1 MKKKIICTIGPSS
14 SNRTVLSGLKKNGV
28 DIFRINLSHTSLKQ
42 LSSKINLLKK
52 NKIKNICIDTEGAQA
67 RTTKVKKKIFLK
79 KNKKVKICIK
89 DNYSNK
95 DVIYLYPNFNLM
107 SVKIGSKIFIGFD
120 NLEIKVTQKNLKQKF
135 LIGKVVNDGLLE
147 SNKSVHFNCNIKL
160 PPLTDKDIAA
170 IKYSVKNH
178 IKIFAMSFVNNHKDV
193 EKIRTLVGKSSFLI
207 SKIETD
213 NAIKNLKNILKKTNA
228 LLIDRGDLSRYVR
241 IEKIPLAQRYIC
253 NVARQNKTPVYV
265 ATNLLE
271 SMVKNIQPT
280 RAESNDI
287 FTTLENGADGLV
299 LAAESAIGNY
309 PILAANFLKE
319 CINVFA
325 HKKKIKTKNLYL
337 FN

>member
-14 SNRTVLSGLKKNGV
+14 SNKVVLSGLKNNGV
-28 DIFRINLSHTSLKQ
+28 DIFRINLSHTSLEQ
-42 LSSKINLLKK
+42 LSGKINLLKK
-52 NKIKNICIDTEGAQA
+52 NKIKNICIDTEGAQV
-67 RTTKVKKKIFLK
+67 RTTKVKKKIFFR
-79 KNKKVKICIK
+79 KNKKLKIYIK

-95 DVIYLYPNFNLM
+95 NNIYLYPNFNLM
-107 SVKIGSKIFIGFD
+107 SVKVDSKIFIGFD
-120 NLEIKVTQKNLKQKF
+120 NLEIKVLQKNIKEKF
-135 LIGKVVNDGLLE
+135 LIGKVTNNGLLE
-147 SNKSVHFNCNIKL
+147 SNKSVHFNCNINM
-160 PPLTDKDIAA
+160 PPLTEKDIAA
-170 IKYSVKNH
+170 IKYS
-178 IKIFAMSFVNNHKDV
+178 IKKGIRIFAMSFVNNHKDL
-193 EKIRTLVGKSSFLI
+193 EKIRELVGKKSFLI

-213 NAIKNLKNILKKTNA
+213 NAIKNLKSILKKSNA

-253 NVARQNKTPVYV
+253 NIAKQNKIPVYV

-309 PILAANFLKE
+309 PILAAKFLKD
-319 CINVFA
+319 CINVFS
-325 HKKKIKTKNLYL
+325 HKKKISKKNLYL

>member
-28 DIFRINLSHTSLKQ
+28 DIFRINLSHTNLKQ
-42 LSSKINLLKK
+42 LSSKIDLLKK
-52 NKIKNICIDTEGAQA
+52 NNIKNICIDTEGAQV
-67 RTTKVKKKIFLK
+67 RTTKVKNKIFFK
-79 KNKKVKICIK
+79 KNNKVKIFIK
-89 DNYSNK
+89 SNYSNK
-95 DVIYLYPNFNLM
+95 NNINLYPNFNLM
-107 SVKIGSKIFIGFD
+107 SVKVGSKIFIGFD
-120 NLEIKVTQKNLKQKF
+120 NLAIKVLRKNFKEKF
-135 LIGKVVNDGLLE
+135 LIGKVINNGLLE

-170 IKYSVKNH
+170 IKYSVKKG
-178 IKIFAMSFVNNHKDV
+178 IKIFAMSFVNNQKDV
-193 EKIRTLVGKSSFLI
+193 EKIRSLIKKKAFLI

-213 NAIKNLKNILKKTNA
+213 NAIKNLKSILKKSNA
-228 LLIDRGDLSRYVR
+228 ILIDRGDLSRYIK

-253 NVARQNKTPVYV
+253 NIAKQNKTPVYV

-287 FTTLENGADGLV
+287 FTTLDNGADGLV
-299 LAAESAIGNY
+299 LAAESAIGSY
-309 PILAANFLKE
+309 PILAATFLKD
-319 CINVFA
+319 CLNVFA
-325 HKKKIKTKNLYL
+325 HKKKITKKKLYL

>member
-1 MKKKIICTIGPSS
+1 MINFSS
-14 SNRTVLSGLKKNGV
+14 SNKAVLLGLKKSGV

-42 LSSKINLLKK
+42 LSSKIDLLKK

-67 RTTKVKKKIFLK
+67 RTTKVKRQIFFK
-79 KNKKVKICIK
+79 KNKKVKIYIK

-95 DVIYLYPNFNLM
+95 NTIYLYPNFNLM

-120 NLEIKVTQKNLKQKF
+120 NLEIKVLKKNLKEKF
-135 LIGKVVNDGLLE
+135 LVGKVTNNGLLE

-160 PPLTDKDIAA
+160 PPLTEKDIAA
-170 IKYSVKNH
+170 IKYSIKNS
-178 IKIFAMSFVNNHKDV
+178 IKIFAMSFVNNSKDV
-193 EKIRTLVGKSSFLI
+193 DKIRSLIGKKTFLI

-213 NAIKNLKNILKKTNA
+213 NAIKNLKSILKQSNA

-253 NVARQNKTPVYV
+253 NIAKQNKTPVYV

-287 FTTLENGADGLV
+287 FTTLENGANGLV

-309 PILAANFLKE
+309 PILAANFLKD

-325 HKKKIKTKNLYL
+325 HKKKISKKNLYL

>member
-14 SNRTVLSGLKKNGV
+14 SNKEVLSGLKKNGV

-42 LSSKINLLKK
+42 LSGKINLLKK
-52 NKIKNICIDTEGAQA
+52 NNIKNICIDTEGAQV
-67 RTTKVKKKIFLK
+67 RTTKVKKKIFFK
-79 KNKKVKICIK
+79 KNKKVKIYIK
-89 DNYSNK
+89 DSFSNK
-95 DVIYLYPNFNLM
+95 NNIYLYPNFNLL
-107 SVKIGSKIFIGFD
+107 SVKIDSKISIGFD
-120 NLEIKVTQKNLKQKF
+120 NLEIKVLKKNLKEKF
-135 LIGKVVNDGLLE
+135 LIGKVISNGLLE
-147 SNKSVHFNCNIKL
+147 SNKSVHFNCKIKL

-170 IKYSVKNH
+170 LKYSNKVG
-178 IKIFAMSFVNNHKDV
+178 IKIFAMSFVNELKDL
-193 EKIRTLVGKSSFLI
+193 EDIRKLIGKKSFLI

-213 NAIKNLKNILKKTNA
+213 NAIKNIKNILKKSNA

-253 NVARQNKTPVYV
+253 NVAKQNKTPVYV

-271 SMVKNIQPT
+271 SMVKNTQPT

-299 LAAESAIGNY
+299 LAAESAIGSY
-309 PILAANFLKE
+309 PVLSAQFLKD
-319 CINVFA
+319 CINVFF
-325 HKKKIKTKNLYL
+325 HKKKISKNNLYL

>member
-28 DIFRINLSHTSLKQ
+28 DIFRINLSHTNLKQ
-42 LSSKINLLKK
+42 LSSKIDLLKK
-52 NKIKNICIDTEGAQA
+52 NNIKNICIDTEGAQV
-67 RTTKVKKKIFLK
+67 RTTKVKNKIFFK
-79 KNKKVKICIK
+79 KNNKVKIFIK
-89 DNYSNK
+89 SNYSNK
-95 DVIYLYPNFNLM
+95 NNINLYPNFNLM
-107 SVKIGSKIFIGFD
+107 SVKVGSKIFIGFD
-120 NLEIKVTQKNLKQKF
+120 NLAIKVLRKNFKEKF
-135 LIGKVVNDGLLE
+135 LIGKVINNGLLE

-170 IKYSVKNH
+170 IKYSVKKG

-193 EKIRTLVGKSSFLI
+193 EKIRSLIKKKAFLI

-213 NAIKNLKNILKKTNA
+213 NAIKNLKSILKKSNA
-228 LLIDRGDLSRYVR
+228 ILIDRGDLSRYIK

-253 NVARQNKTPVYV
+253 NIAKQNKTPVYV

-287 FTTLENGADGLV
+287 FTTLDNGADGLV
-299 LAAESAIGNY
+299 LAAESAIGSY
-309 PILAANFLKE
+309 PILAATFLKD
-319 CINVFA
+319 CLNVFA
-325 HKKKIKTKNLYL
+325 HKKKITKKKLYL

>member
-28 DIFRINLSHTSLKQ
+28 DIFRINLSHTNLKQ
-42 LSSKINLLKK
+42 LSSKIDLLKK
-52 NKIKNICIDTEGAQA
+52 NNIKNICIDTEGAQV
-67 RTTKVKKKIFLK
+67 RTTKVKNKIFFK
-79 KNKKVKICIK
+79 KNNKVKIFIK
-89 DNYSNK
+89 SNYSNK
-95 DVIYLYPNFNLM
+95 NNINLYPNFNLM
-107 SVKIGSKIFIGFD
+107 SVKVGSKIFIGFD
-120 NLEIKVTQKNLKQKF
+120 NLAIKVLRKNFKEKF
-135 LIGKVVNDGLLE
+135 LIGKVINNGLLE

-170 IKYSVKNH
+170 IKYSVKKG

-193 EKIRTLVGKSSFLI
+193 EKIRSLIKKKAFLI

-213 NAIKNLKNILKKTNA
+213 NAIKNLKSILKKSNA
-228 LLIDRGDLSRYVR
+228 ILIDRGDLSRYIK

-253 NVARQNKTPVYV
+253 NIAKQNKTPVYV

-287 FTTLENGADGLV
+287 FTTLDNGADGLV
-299 LAAESAIGNY
+299 LAAESAIGSY
-309 PILAANFLKE
+309 PILAATFLKD
-319 CINVFA
+319 CLNVFA
-325 HKKKIKTKNLYL
+325 NKKKITKKKLYL